1 MVVDMVVGAVFLGM
15 DLVGSMGG
23 LVVDFLKVVVVQ
35 LGFQLVLWAWVGSG
49 GACMFQSGGSGGI
62 WF

>member
-1 MVVDMVVGAVFLGM
+1 
-15 DLVGSMGG
+15 MGG